1 MKEKFRMVKKSCGYD
16 INSIS
21 DQGVSFVAHILV
33 RKIIRKWR
41 ANEVPTTVVSLA
53 TQCSDGF

>member
-1 MKEKFRMVKKSCGYD
+1 MVKKSCGYD